1 MNLKDENYHIIDK
14 TLFEDFLNDDEK
26 LYYLYHYIVVE
37 YKDKND
43 IKYLKIDNI
52 KDLKKLKDLNVQYK
66 YYIKRIHYYNN
77 ESDNL
82 FFEEGYP
89 SYIYNLGYFFIGGFI
104 KTNEKEKMKKL
115 LKEYKSNYKN
125 LSFELND
132 KEFLSLNKSVINF

>member
-1 MNLKDENYHIIDK
+1 MNLKEENYHIIDK
-14 TLFEDFLNDDEK
+14 NLFKDFLNDDEN
-26 LYYLYHYIVVE
+26 LYYLYHYIVYE
-37 YKDKND
+37 YQDENN
-43 IKYLKIDNI
+43 IKYLKIDNVNNLN
-52 KDLKKLKDLNVQYK
+52 KVDNLNVLYK

-82 FFEEGYP
+82 FFEKGYP

-104 KTNEKEKMKKL
+104 KTNEKEKIEKL

-125 LSFELND
+125 LNFEFND